1 MISNPPED
9 LVEVVKLLLTDNLK
23 DFKPLD
29 DFIKTDENDLIKYHF
44 SLGMELRNHY
54 SLWTKRFEDKNGFE
68 IHPDDVSFE
77 FIKYAHTQLKFT

>member
-1 MISNPPED
+1 MIINPPED
-9 LVEVVKLLLTDNLK
+9 LVEVVKLLLTNNLK

-29 DFIKTDENDLIKYHF
+29 EFINTDKNNLIKYHF

-54 SLWTKRFEDKNGFE
+54 NLWTKKFEDEHGFE

-77 FIKYAHTQLKFT
+77 FIKYAHDKLNS